1 MTNIINI
8 NDILNAAAF
17 EDLRVSSEE
26 EFDAIEW
33 AIEFGDLE
41 AEEELD
47 FND

>member
-17 EDLRVSSEE
+17 EDLGVSSEE

-33 AIEFGDLE
+33 AIEVGDLE